1 MSLWPYLKLLPTVPA
16 EFGDVTPLVR
26 LQSLSFFEGFSA
38 DVARELWIDCC
49 GSGQFR
55 CSPSGQ
61 QLLVVVNLFVTWPM
75 VGNRNKLIVDQ
86 DCSQSHFYIARIK
99 TLCAFILRALNFP
112 FLQWDSHT
120 VLGVTPFGPP
130 MWQAEADTELT
141 LSASP
146 TTAVGPKAL
155 FHGTA
160 RVGIAEPTFVNI
172 SAKS

>member
-38 DVARELWIDCC
+38 DVARELWIDSC

-75 VGNRNKLIVDQ
+75 VWNRNKLIVDQ
-86 DCSQSHFYIARIK
+86 DCSQSHFYLARIN
-99 TLCAFILRALNFP
+99 TLCAFIPL
-112 FLQWDSHT
+112 WGT
-120 VLGVTPFGPP
+120 VQNGYRERPTLKMTPPYYRSKICYIGGIL
-130 MWQAEADTELT
+130 AKEARL
-141 LSASP
+141 
-146 TTAVGPKAL
+146 
-155 FHGTA
+155 
-160 RVGIAEPTFVNI
+160 
-172 SAKS
+172 